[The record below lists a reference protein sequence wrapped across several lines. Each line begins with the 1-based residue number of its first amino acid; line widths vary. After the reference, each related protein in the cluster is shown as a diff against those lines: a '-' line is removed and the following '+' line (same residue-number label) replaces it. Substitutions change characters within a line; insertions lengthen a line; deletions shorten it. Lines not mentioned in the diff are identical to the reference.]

1 MKKKMIQTTN
11 NNKTRGLTTYDKLLV
26 NYIYNSCKGK
36 KGKK

>member
-1 MKKKMIQTTN
+1 MKKKVTMTN

>member
-1 MKKKMIQTTN
+1 MKKKMIQMTN

-26 NYIYNSCKGK
+26 DYIYNSCKSK